1 MLELEK
7 TLKTNVLLDSVN
19 IADELGDRD
28 LEKIGSH
35 IKQGYDLDKASR
47 EGWEGNVDKW
57 LELALQV
64 VDQKT
69 TPWPDASNVKYPLL
83 TTAALQFSARA
94 YPALVPNTS
103 VVRGRV
109 IGFDNDGSKLERA
122 IRVGKH
128 MSYQLLEQM
137 EDWEE
142 GMDKLL
148 FALPIVGCMFKKTY
162 FDSVKASNVSEGV
175 YPKELVVNYFTKS
188 LEDAPRVTHELK
200 LSSNEIYERVTEGV
214 FLDVELQTPTVEQ
227 TQRQTQTSEQST
239 GVVPP
244 TSTDS
249 STPYSLLESH
259 CFLDLDGDGYEE
271 PYIITI
277 EESSNK
283 VLRIVARYDE
293 TSITLTV
300 RGDILRIAPINYFT
314 KFGFIPSP
322 DGGFYD
328 IGFGVLLGPINDTIN
343 TLVNQMLDSGTMYN
357 MQAGFMAKGIR
368 IKGGNK
374 PFMPGE
380 WKVVASTGDD
390 LRKGLVPLP
399 VKEPSNVLFQL
410 LGTMISSGEK
420 LSSVTEMMT
429 GEIPGQN
436 TKATVAMA
444 AIEQG
449 MKVFSSIY
457 KRNHRS
463 LSKEYKKL
471 FYLNSIYLDEED
483 MFTILDVGQEK
494 AAQIGRSDYNLDDV
508 DVVPASDPNMS
519 TEQQKLAKV
528 QAIAEILQLGTVNV
542 QEYTKRYLEAL
553 EEPNIE
559 ALMKMPPPQPKPEVE
574 IEKQKLSMQKA
585 KEEDDSTRAWEQL
598 KINRTLAETKGML
611 DLAKAEQAEL
621 GQQMSMLQAEMQK
634 IRDSIV
640 LKKLD
645 NKPTGGTNGNTGS
658 S

>member
-1 MLELEK
+1 MLELDK
-7 TLKTNVLLDSVN
+7 KIKLDTLLNSDN
-19 IADELGDRD
+19 IAEEFDDKD
-28 LEKIGSH
+28 LTAIGSK
-35 IKQGYDLDKASR
+35 IKDGYDLDKESR
-47 EGWEGNVDKW
+47 RGWEGSVDKW

-64 VDQKT
+64 VEQKT
-69 TPWPDASNVKYPLL
+69 TPWPDAANIKYPLL
-83 TTAALQFSARA
+83 TTASLQFASRA
-94 YPALVPNTS
+94 YPALIPNTN

-109 IGFDNDGSKLERA
+109 VGFDYDGSKLERA

-128 MSYQLLEQM
+128 MSYQLLEEM
-137 EDWEE
+137 DEWEE
-142 GMDKLL
+142 EMDKLL

-162 FDSVKASNVSEGV
+162 FDSVRNRNVSEVV
-175 YPKELVVNYFTKS
+175 YPKELVVNYFTKN

-200 LSSNEIYERVTEGV
+200 LSSNDIYERVEDGV
-214 FLDVELQTPTVEQ
+214 FLDTDLQSPTVDQ
-227 TQRQTQTSEQST
+227 TQRNEPTSEQAT
-239 GVVPP
+239 GVTPP
-244 TSTDS
+244 STTDS
-249 STPYSLLESH
+249 TTPYSLLESH
-259 CFLDLDGDGYEE
+259 CSLDLDGDGYEE
-271 PYIITI
+271 PYIVTI
-277 EESSNK
+277 EESTSK
-283 VLRIVARYDE
+283 VLRIVARFDE
-293 TSITLTV
+293 TSITNSL
-300 RGDILRIAPINYFT
+300 RGNILRITPINYFT

-357 MQAGFMAKGIR
+357 MQAGFISKGIR
-368 IKGGNK
+368 IKSGNK
-374 PFMPGE
+374 PFTPGE
-380 WKVVASTGDD
+380 WKVVNSAGDD

-410 LGTMISSGEK
+410 LGTMISSGER

-471 FYLNSIYLDEED
+471 FYLNSIYLDPKT
-483 MFTILDVGQEK
+483 MFTILDIGQEK
-494 AAQIGRSDYNLDDV
+494 AAEIGQSDYALEGV
-508 DVVPASDPNMS
+508 DIVPASDPNMS

-528 QAIAEILQLGTVNV
+528 QAIAEILQLGTINR

-559 ALMKMPPPQPKPEVE
+559 QLMKVPPPTPDPEIAIKGKEVD
-574 IEKQKLSMQKA
+574 MQKA
-585 KEEDDSTRAWEQL
+585 KDEDDSARAWEKL
-598 KINRTLAETKGML
+598 KIERQLADTKGML
-611 DLAKAEQAEL
+611 DLASAEKAEM
-621 GQQMSMLQAEMQK
+621 GQQLDLLKVEMQK

-645 NKPTGGTNGNTGS
+645 QRPTNADST
-658 S
+658 